1 MSVVGTVVG
10 TCGPGQSV
18 FGATSAKK
26 SGASRRV
33 HRRRPVWSALPPLG
47 QRAIDSTGAIE
58 TKPRQY
64 HHHTATM
71 PSSTRN
77 ATYHQREPPAP
88 RQQKLSSR
96 RKTVHRTDTPPTLSK
111 RQSTLTQKDY
121 VRTPHS
127 SRREPVQVSSSDEEE
142 SEYEEAPRPKKK
154 RKTSTTSKQKP
165 QKPKRKAIGKSQS
178 TLTQKWDWRTTQMA
192 LDSEESEED
201 LVMPEDDEPMGFFDE
216 PPMQHSIGH
225 VKDVGVVKQDEEVVE
240 TIESAK
246 SSPRSMKTRNETSS
260 EVERSSTRPTSADS
274 GTHPQTPKRFTKTF
288 VPSSET
294 PSSLHKSQFAP
305 QSQALHQRSPLKE
318 RSANISPVKQVSPL
332 KSKVS
337 FAGNDIKAM
346 DETKVHDQPVG
357 LWKATIAHTP
367 KKNRER
373 KFDRVTSI
381 QESEQDEE
389 MDLDD
394 LSPLPYV
401 QRDPFVSSK
410 SLNTA
415 SMQRLSPVNEG
426 CKEPSSQ
433 KDGRR
438 REPIMSMRPSSRG
451 SWKHDGVVP
460 DSEES
465 SLQTSSPSQPARG
478 MATQV
483 SATTAPDVSEL
494 SGDASNPVLPV
505 PPAVEERNHNEG
517 GSSDVDLSGRASEKS
532 LELGEEFE
540 QSHNDGHHLNS
551 EVIDFAVDTREDEND
566 ENYMA
571 DEDEDESREADADYD
586 DRYIQNTYDPVSAA
600 LDRDAARFGKTETQ
614 LEAEGF
620 VDRFDQSYAQAGDT
634 QNTAVGGEDIEIIP
648 SSQPGHAEVDRPET
662 HAGQHAAHKSDLD
675 DSGYGSQHAANTT
688 EADMVPSSQKREE
701 AGATSLP
708 SDPPDLPRTRQD
720 SHMPSDPVDDT
731 GYESLHPKST
741 KPKSTYPHPSQV
753 STQVDTQ
760 SESSRPNSAHDNQ
773 PQAKS
778 ASNWN
783 EVFSSSPIPVPSSM
797 ARKSQRNQGNLETQG
812 SAFMDWSL
820 PPPPPLYSSQ
830 SVSKTGSSQRG
841 RRGSGF
847 E

>member
-1 MSVVGTVVG
+1 
-10 TCGPGQSV
+10 
-18 FGATSAKK
+18 
-26 SGASRRV
+26 
-33 HRRRPVWSALPPLG
+33 
-47 QRAIDSTGAIE
+47 
-58 TKPRQY
+58 
-64 HHHTATM
+64 
-71 PSSTRN
+71 
-77 ATYHQREPPAP
+77 
-88 RQQKLSSR
+88 
-96 RKTVHRTDTPPTLSK
+96 
-111 RQSTLTQKDY
+111 
-121 VRTPHS
+121 
-127 SRREPVQVSSSDEEE
+127 
-142 SEYEEAPRPKKK
+142 
-154 RKTSTTSKQKP
+154 
-165 QKPKRKAIGKSQS
+165 
-178 TLTQKWDWRTTQMA
+178 MA

-201 LVMPEDDEPMGFFDE
+201 LVMPEDDEPLGFFDE
-216 PPMQHSIGH
+216 PSMQHSTA
-225 VKDVGVVKQDEEVVE
+225 KDLGAVKQDEEVFE

-246 SSPRSMKTRNETSS
+246 SSPRSIKARNETSS
-260 EVERSSTRPTSADS
+260 EVERSSTRPTTADS
-274 GTHPQTPKRFTKTF
+274 DNHPQTPRRFTKTF

-294 PSSLHKSQFAP
+294 PSSLHKSQVAP
-305 QSQALHQRSPLKE
+305 ESQALHQRSPLKE
-318 RSANISPVKQVSPL
+318 KSVNISPVKRQSPL

-337 FAGNDIKAM
+337 FAENELEAVDDG
-346 DETKVHDQPVG
+346 KVDDQGIG

-394 LSPLPYV
+394 LPPLPYL
-401 QRDPFVSSK
+401 QRDPFVSK
-410 SLNTA
+410 KVLNDA
-415 SMQRLSPVNEG
+415 SMQHLLPVNEA
-426 CKEPSSQ
+426 CKAPSSPE
-433 KDGRR
+433 DGSK
-438 REPIMSMRPSSRG
+438 REPIMSVRPSSRG
-451 SWKHDGVVP
+451 SWKQDGIVP

-465 SLQTSSPSQPARG
+465 SLQTSSPSQPIRG
-478 MATQV
+478 VATHV
-483 SATTAPDVSEL
+483 SAATAPGASEPSEVSPNSAL
-494 SGDASNPVLPV
+494 QAPA
-505 PPAVEERNHNEG
+505 AVEKQNHNESA
-517 GSSDVDLSGRASEKS
+517 SSDVDLSGRASEKS

-540 QSHNDGHHLNS
+540 QSHKDGHAHLDS
-551 EVIDFAVDTREDEND
+551 EVIDFAVDRREDEND
-566 ENYMA
+566 DNYMA
-571 DEDEDESREADADYD
+571 DEDEDEYHEPDADYG

-634 QNTAVGGEDIEIIP
+634 QNTAVGGEEIEIIP
-648 SSQPGHAEVDRPET
+648 SSQPGHTR
-662 HAGQHAAHKSDLD
+662 QHATHNADVD
-675 DSGYGSQHAANTT
+675 DSGYGSQQAATAN
-688 EADMVPSSQKREE
+688 ESDMVASSQKGEE
-701 AGATSLP
+701 ERATPLP
-708 SDPPDLPRTRQD
+708 SDPVDPPRTRQD

-731 GYESLHPKST
+731 GYESLHPKPT

-778 ASNWN
+778 TSNWN

-830 SVSKTGSSQRG
+830 SVKSKTGSSQRG

>member
-1 MSVVGTVVG
+1 
-10 TCGPGQSV
+10 
-18 FGATSAKK
+18 
-26 SGASRRV
+26 
-33 HRRRPVWSALPPLG
+33 
-47 QRAIDSTGAIE
+47 
-58 TKPRQY
+58 
-64 HHHTATM
+64 
-71 PSSTRN
+71 
-77 ATYHQREPPAP
+77 
-88 RQQKLSSR
+88 
-96 RKTVHRTDTPPTLSK
+96 
-111 RQSTLTQKDY
+111 
-121 VRTPHS
+121 
-127 SRREPVQVSSSDEEE
+127 
-142 SEYEEAPRPKKK
+142 
-154 RKTSTTSKQKP
+154 
-165 QKPKRKAIGKSQS
+165 
-178 TLTQKWDWRTTQMA
+178 MA

-201 LVMPEDDEPMGFFDE
+201 LVMPEDDELMGFFDE
-216 PPMQHSIGH
+216 PSMQHSIETA
-225 VKDVGVVKQDEEVVE
+225 KDVGAVKQDEEVVE

-260 EVERSSTRPTSADS
+260 EVERSSTRPTTADS
-274 GTHPQTPKRFTKTF
+274 DTHPQTPKRFTKMF

-294 PSSLHKSQFAP
+294 PSSLHKSQVAP

-318 RSANISPVKQVSPL
+318 KSANISPVKRQSPF

-337 FAGNDIKAM
+337 FAGNDIEAM
-346 DETKVHDQPVG
+346 DEAEVDDQPIG

-394 LSPLPYV
+394 LPPLPYL
-401 QRDPFVSSK
+401 QRDPFVSGK
-410 SLNTA
+410 SLNNSSTR
-415 SMQRLSPVNEG
+415 RLSPVNEG
-426 CKEPSSQ
+426 CKESGSQ
-433 KDGRR
+433 KNEEK
-438 REPIMSMRPSSRG
+438 REPIMSVRPSSRG
-451 SWKHDGVVP
+451 SWKQDGVVP

-465 SLQTSSPSQPARG
+465 SLQTSSPSQPQRVTVPRASNTG
-478 MATQV
+478 
-483 SATTAPDVSEL
+483 APDVGES
-494 SGDASNPVLPV
+494 SRDASTTEQSVRQN
-505 PPAVEERNHNEG
+505 AEEQNHNEG
-517 GSSDVDLSGRASEKS
+517 ASSDVDLSGRASEKS

-540 QSHNDGHHLNS
+540 QPSNDGHAHLDS
-551 EVIDFAVDTREDEND
+551 EVIDFAMNRRQEDND
-566 ENYMA
+566 EDYMA
-571 DEDEDESREADADYD
+571 DEDEDEPNNADADYD

-634 QNTAVGGEDIEIIP
+634 QNTAVGGEEIEIIP
-648 SSQPGHAEVDRPET
+648 SSQPGHTR
-662 HAGQHAAHKSDLD
+662 QHATHNSDVD
-675 DSGYGSQHAANTT
+675 DSGYGSQQAAIAN
-688 EADMVPSSQKREE
+688 EAELVASSQKGEE
-701 AGATSLP
+701 ERATPLP
-708 SDPPDLPRTRQD
+708 SDPVDPPRTRQV

-731 GYESLHPKST
+731 GYESLHPKPT
-741 KPKSTYPHPSQV
+741 KPKSTHPHPSQV

-778 ASNWN
+778 TSNWN

-830 SVSKTGSSQRG
+830 SVKSKTGSSQRG